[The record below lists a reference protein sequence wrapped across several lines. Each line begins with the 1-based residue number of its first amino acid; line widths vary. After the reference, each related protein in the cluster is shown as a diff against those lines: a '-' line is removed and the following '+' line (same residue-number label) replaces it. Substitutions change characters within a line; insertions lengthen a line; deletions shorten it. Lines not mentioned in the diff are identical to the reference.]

1 MWIYVG
7 GLTFSRPLQT
17 EQVESPSVFTL
28 HMPKINVFPEI
39 GRSKLF
45 DTPEERWAAANIEF

>member
-1 MWIYVG
+1 VITHAEDKR
-7 GLTFSRPLQT
+7 LS
-17 EQVESPSVFTL
+17 
-28 HMPKINVFPEI
+28 EI